1 MKKYEPIEGSN
12 KQLKMEVY
20 YDKGGMN
27 YFNSKVEPRGY
38 WLSMR
43 QVERDTRENG
53 VVMESYGM
61 FSGAKAFLLEVKKK
75 SEKSYERALVLAE
88 DKIPELKSHVL
99 AEKNS

>member
-12 KQLKMEVY
+12 KQLKIEVY

-27 YFNSKVEPRGY
+27 YFTYKNEPRGY

-43 QVERDTRENG
+43 QVERKVEDHG
-53 VVMESYGM
+53 VVIESYGM

-75 SEKSYERALVLAE
+75 SDKAYERALVLAE
-88 DKIPELKSHVL
+88 EKLADLKSHVL
-99 AEKNS
+99 AKAD

>member
-12 KQLKMEVY
+12 KQLKIEVF

-27 YFNSKVEPRGY
+27 YFNGKNEPRGY

-43 QVERDTRENG
+43 QVERKVEDHG
-53 VVMESYGM
+53 VVIESYGM

-75 SEKSYERALVLAE
+75 SDKAYERALVLAE
-88 DKIPELKSHVL
+88 EKLADLKSHVL
-99 AEKNS
+99 AKAE